1 MMQILAPA
9 VDVEPFETN
18 IIDFIFIRWDMYLSK
33 LKSHLQKTAN

>member
-18 IIDFIFIRWDMYLSK
+18 IDFIFIRWDMYLSK